1 MNHQH
6 VVSILVPIYNAEK
19 YLSQCIE
26 SILGQTYANLQVI
39 LIDDGSIDNSYAIC
53 KEYVKLDTRVELYQQ
68 ENQGV
73 ATTRNNLLE
82 KVRGDFVLFVDA
94 DDWVEPDMVE
104 SLVNLA
110 ETHNADIVTCK
121 NVIND
126 SVCQK
131 DSIELNVWS
140 QEETI
145 YHFLRHIILNGSLW
159 NKLIRTR
166 LLNDIKFQPDISFG
180 EDALFCWQVL
190 QRVQK
195 VIQTSAQYYH
205 YRINDH
211 SISHNTWTPETK
223 GSNHMVWDRITI
235 DTKLSWSEYV
245 DVVMVRYALEDMWAL
260 YYASASKYKYDMHI
274 EVRQQ
279 NLRRNLWKILKSDIP
294 SINMK
299 LYAIVASISYRVLN
313 IIHK

>member
-1 MNHQH
+1 MIC
-6 VVSILVPIYNAEK
+6 VSILVPIYNAEA
-19 YLSQCIE
+19 YISQCLK
-26 SILGQTYANLQVI
+26 SILGQTYPVLQVI
-39 LIDDGSIDNSYAIC
+39 LIDDGSTDNSFAIC
-53 KEYVKLDTRVELYQQ
+53 QEYANSDSRIELYHQ

-73 ATTRNNLLE
+73 AVTRNNLLY
-82 KVRGDFVLFVDA
+82 KVRGDYVLFVDA
-94 DDWVEPDMVE
+94 DDWIEPDMVE

-166 LLNDIKFQPDISFG
+166 LLNGIKFQPDISFG

-190 QRVQK
+190 QCTRK
-195 VIQTSAQYYH
+195 VVQTSAQYYH
-205 YRINDH
+205 YRMNND
-211 SISHNTWTPETK
+211 SISHNAWRPQKK
-223 GSNHMVWDRITI
+223 GSNHIVWEQIEY
-235 DTKLSWSEYV
+235 DTKLLWPEYIDIV
-245 DVVMVRYALEDMWAL
+245 KVRSALEDMWAL
-260 YYASASKYKYDMHI
+260 YYASASRYKYDIHI

-279 NLRRNLWKILKSDIP
+279 NISRNIWKILKSDIP
-294 SINMK
+294 SLNMK
-299 LYAIVASISYRVLN
+299 LYAVIASISYCVLKY
-313 IIHK
+313 IHK